1 MNILKKAINN
11 VGEKIGNSKIVKN
24 PVFLVIG
31 LIVLVAIIIL
41 IYFIFLKYSPI
52 MNFKYG
58 GYAVSGKEITENL
71 LGSSGDEENGANKNI
86 ELTKIEEQGTI
97 FKKLNSFFVGD
108 KNKTEINLEYPIY
121 INENS
126 AIYNL
131 SEETTL
137 ISKDFEEIS
146 GYPNLS
152 ISEGKVYDG
161 NNLER
166 ADGKEYIFVKTS
178 EGIYINLQ
186 EIKLKTVVNEYTI
199 PVNSIIAF
207 SENGIRYYSVKNNVL
222 VFNEIKDVDNN
233 TNVQIVENNYTYK
246 DLLTK
251 LGILKEELQNNENNN
266 EQTNEG
272 QENTANTDQS
282 KNNEEDNSD
291 KNNENTNEIDNNA
304 NNTENTNNTADNN
317 QNAYVKPEVSCEEFA
332 VEVYTATS
340 TLHINDPAGR
350 IIEAPTFEIY
360 KDGKI
365 YLRRVYT
372 NSGTIQIVGLLPD
385 TEYEIKGKYVYLNE
399 KGQKIENQFYEGK
412 FRTKG
417 YDALG
422 SIDIQKENGEIYS
435 NKIQIQKVK
444 ITLDLNAEVLKGVNQ
459 VEIVTGDIRTVL
471 KNKQINELLQGKE
484 ITIES
489 SEGLPSDTK
498 IDYEIKFYDRNG
510 VELKVNNNK
519 GETRTSKQEPE
530 VRVSIKEQNIVSV
543 TLNLRLTN
551 KDNVKLENYKYIVT
565 KPNGEKVREEKL
577 AENEKELILE
587 DLDQNQYYTIKIYAD
602 FDLNDNRG
610 KQENVEIGSLVFAT
624 QPISTLGSLDLNVEN
639 KELTGNS
646 STIDYTI
653 NEDRTDKR
661 LIQILNEL
669 TIKIVEQPSNTN
681 DSSNNENNI
690 NTNAVDEGNSEDE
703 VTEND
708 TSINKTN
715 KEPIVVYTNTLTGD
729 EITNLQQGNTK
740 EIRYENLKSNTKYT
754 IEITGKVKLGKTEE
768 SIPITYTYKEFITLK
783 IPAKVEI
790 KNQFVT
796 GNLIDFDVRIE
807 DVDKSVLNEKVR
819 MELRDEKDN
828 LIDIQEIDTNKEYIR
843 KTYEKLE
850 ENHTYKL
857 SFYADQYNEGST
869 DETYKINYL
878 IKEIEIVTE
887 PGISGQVGLT
897 ELTRKA
903 TGKNLVDMSS
913 ETKWYVYPNFN
924 TYDYYGKEYDQ
935 QTKVLTLG
943 GHVNWRRA
951 VYDLREYAGQEVTM
965 SFKAKNVN
973 GSQNTYIQNSKT
985 DTNRTKI
992 EGLTNEWKD
1001 FQYTL
1006 TIDSTGYLGFYIN
1019 GGNGIQIKELQIELG
1034 DKKTSYE
1041 EYKYTLESKY
1051 SINLEDRRDEIA
1063 TNDYYLKIYEDG
1075 NLVKTDR
1082 YEEIPENNIITNAI
1096 KTYDTE
1102 SGKDYKV
1109 ELTIKVNNREYVL
1122 STLEYNTKDTE
1133 EIRGIYNK
1141 EDFLEIQ
1148 PRGNYIVLGDIDL
1161 SGMSDNKCMFGA
1173 DNLLFEGKINFN
1185 GHKLIRDFENTYSPI
1200 FYKISDTGVIEN
1212 LVLNIYFNNQIE
1224 KRSMRGLF
1232 DTNYGIIK
1240 NMQVNVLEA
1249 TQKANVDLS
1258 IIGFN
1263 NYGTIENFVI
1273 NFQKSVYFSY
1283 STASIRQ
1290 NFGII
1295 KNGYIFGKNLQGKMD
1310 RPSNSWR
1317 NGSPFVVSNY
1327 QNADI
1332 RNVYSLVSVDVI
1344 GNEYENSANLLINN
1358 YGNAGVSNVYSVG
1371 IGEGYRVTSGPNIS
1385 NSENTNIQNNYY
1397 FADEIFTSKFNT
1409 KTTKLALWDL
1419 NFQNQLIN
1427 DEGAFNVNELVGAG
1441 YYPHLNMPDCM
1452 PNQEYIKLP
1461 EVENKDLADILS
1473 TEVLEQ
1479 GSNNAK
1485 VKFIVNNPSAE
1496 QILEIKITNVK
1507 VNIVSQQYSDGKSEV
1522 IAELYD
1528 PTIYISQYNIES
1540 ITTKGALNKPY
1551 TRTFKPK
1558 ERVINV
1564 DLYREINSINDWK
1577 NINKSPTENYM
1588 LMTDLDF
1595 ANEGSS
1601 IQISSTY
1608 TGKINGNNHTIKN
1621 IILPSGFLIY
1631 TLQGTLE
1638 NLHIENLQQTLSQVD
1653 WVYGLIYTASNSI
1666 IDNVNLNGVE
1676 IKSEHNNPM
1685 AGGALV
1691 GVVQGGTKI
1700 SNCFATNVNIKKTPE
1715 ATINYIRIG
1724 GLIGSFTGIGVE
1736 NCYVQNVNIK
1746 VNNSIEQ
1753 SLGGLI
1759 GESVSGK
1766 IQNCYVTEGQIVGE
1780 KKGMGGLIG
1789 NTPGGTTTEVFNC
1802 YTNINIRSD
1811 GENIGGIIGDYI
1823 STNISNVKNNLSLG
1837 NIYTSKDTEYISRA
1851 VGNSLE
1857 TGNNYA
1863 YDKQKING
1871 YIVSEE
1877 KGARLL
1883 TYSELCSQNTYT
1895 NIIGLGNAFDY
1906 SQVAEGI
1913 LPKLYDTTGKKLL
1926 PNQTDVRINSN
1937 QELEISNVTYEK
1949 TAVDKVSVLVE
1960 INNPNEEPIKE
1971 IEIENMNIT
1980 MVRNTTRNGITY
1992 IEVTGTPNRY
2002 YDSYRI
2008 SKILYGE
2015 NQEKDVDVKIN
2026 VRFYKDLYSYA
2037 DWQSIEKGTYQ
2048 NYRLA
2053 NDIDFT
2059 GKTDINSGITM
2070 ARFES
2075 SGYSLK
2081 NINLNVSGD
2090 YGSLIKEITATL
2102 NKVNFDNITITNNL
2116 SNKYIGVIANSTATI
2131 DNVNFSGITISA
2143 NNCTYVACIG
2153 NSTGEIDNVNLENI
2167 TINGNGYIG
2176 GLMGQQQ
2183 QNTMISNITG
2193 DNIQIKAKGD
2203 YVGGIIGYI
2212 DQSISIE
2219 NKNLNVKNSGVEG
2232 NNYVGGLIGRC
2243 ESDLANASFKL
2254 GIVKGNSNV
2263 GGIIGGCNGSDT
2275 WTITYLTIENSE
2287 VHGNGQNIGGIY
2299 GYLKV
2304 ATRYFTVKNTKIFGE
2319 TVNSNG
2325 VGGVVGYMKDFSIYD
2340 SLILDSDVISK
2351 GSYVGGVAGEI
2362 GDSGDT
2368 IYNNY
2373 IKNIKIEG
2381 YSDVGGICGK
2391 VTEITQIHTNLIN
2404 VKATATNDTIGGIIG
2419 YMSNK
2424 DMTAAIRRIS
2434 FYYNNVADCEIFGPT
2449 NVGGLV
2455 GNTEKELYMP
2465 SSYYYGNYVEAY
2477 LDSKVQDSISL
2488 GIGGRKNQNQY
2499 LKDTYYYK
2507 YSSINGENP
2516 TAQNE
2521 VFIPQ
2526 DHYLVENDLKQ
2537 QSTYT
2542 SKLKWSTS
2550 AWKFNV
2556 LSNSE
2561 YPIMKSSS
2569 TSNQEGID
2577 IPKDAEHIIGS
2588 SGINMMS
2595 LDENKEQT
2603 QEETL
2608 ETTETPE
2615 QSFEY
2620 EGKEIQT
2627 YSTYSLIKSG
2637 DGSSVKRNAK
2647 LYVKNNT
2654 LYAVPTVLS
2663 MSKDSRTNSESNSN
2677 NSNNNKVIPVANNL
2691 ILDSYNGKEYET
2703 VLGSDGRMYDLKEPI
2718 NYPENFVNKD
2728 IESIGNNLNSDT
2740 KEIEVIYKNGDRV
2753 KFNYQTGEVIES
2765 NKNASEQKGL
2775 FEYIKEKLGEIG
2787 DSVGIENEEIRNK
2800 YEESKEL
2807 QSKLEETPVEEA
2819 MEEQSREIDN
2829 NNGKNI
2835 ENNNSGANAGNSD
2848 SETNIASQGN
2858 TNSNLGNTASVATT
2872 ETNSA
2877 NNSNTEKKYI
2887 SMYNEE
2893 TGNYEIYDERELLDT
2908 TKEEV
2913 VSENEK
2919 IEANNLNKYY
2929 ASEGNTKNRSM
2940 GILWI
2945 VLSIIGIGIILF
2957 VLKKNLKKK
2966 N

>member
-1 MNILKKAINN
+1 MNILKKVMSN
-11 VGEKIGNSKIVKN
+11 VGEKIGRSKIVKN

-31 LIVLVAIIIL
+31 LIVLVAIIVL

-58 GYAVSGKEITENL
+58 GYAISGKEVTENL

-246 DLLTK
+246 DLLTR
-251 LGILKEELQNNENNN
+251 LGIIKETPQ
-266 EQTNEG
+266 
-272 QENTANTDQS
+272 
-282 KNNEEDNSD
+282 
-291 KNNENTNEIDNNA
+291 NNENTNEQESGEQEVTANSENKDENNEENEQNENTDNSE

-317 QNAYVKPEVSCEEFA
+317 QDAYIKPEVSCEEFT

-372 NSGTIQIVGLLPD
+372 NSGTIQITGLLPD
-385 TEYEIKGKYVYLNE
+385 TEYEIKGKYIYLNE
-399 KGQKIENQFYEGK
+399 NGQKIENQFYEGK
-412 FRTKG
+412 FTTKG

-444 ITLDLNAEVLKGVNQ
+444 ITSDLNAEVLKGVNQ

-471 KNKQINELLQGKE
+471 KNNQINELLQGKE

-489 SEGLPSDTK
+489 SEGLQSNSK

-577 AENEKELILE
+577 AENEKELLLE

-690 NTNAVDEGNSEDE
+690 NTNAVDEGNSENK
-703 VTEND
+703 VAEND

-740 EIRYENLKSNTKYT
+740 EIRYENLKSNTRYT
-754 IEITGKVKLGKTEE
+754 IEITGEVKLGETEE

-828 LIDIQEIDTNKEYIR
+828 LIDLQEITTNQDFIR

-850 ENHTYKL
+850 EKKTYKL

-869 DETYKINYL
+869 DETYKVNYL

-903 TGKNLVDMSS
+903 VGKNLVDMSS

-924 TYDYYGKEYDQ
+924 IYDYYGKEYDQ

-943 GHVNWRRA
+943 GHGNSRRA

-992 EGLTNEWKD
+992 DGLTNEWKD

-1051 SINLEDRRDEIA
+1051 SINLEDKRDEIT
-1063 TNDYYLKIYEDG
+1063 TNDYYIKIYEDG

-1082 YEEIPENNIITNAI
+1082 YEEIPESNIITNAI

-1109 ELTIKVNNREYVL
+1109 ELAIKVNDREYTI
-1122 STLEYNTKDTE
+1122 SNLEYNTNDTE
-1133 EIRGIYNK
+1133 EIKGIYNK

-1148 PRGNYIVLGDIDL
+1148 PKGHYIVLGDIDL
-1161 SGMSDNKCMFGA
+1161 SGGNGYQYTFGT
-1173 DNLLFEGKINFN
+1173 DRLPFEGTIDFN
-1185 GHKLIRDFENTYSPI
+1185 GHSLTRDSKNKTNAIIEYIAES
-1200 FYKISDTGVIEN
+1200 GVIEN
-1212 LVLNIYFNNQIE
+1212 LVLNIKLNNTIE
-1224 KRSMRGLF
+1224 S
-1232 DTNYGIIK
+1232 N
-1240 NMQVNVLEA
+1240 
-1249 TQKANVDLS
+1249 

-1263 NYGTIENFVI
+1263 AYNYGMLKNIKLNVIEANNLPNVNLFLLNRTNYGNIENFAVNFMVPIYVQRSMNIISYENYGTI
-1273 NFQKSVYFSY
+1273 
-1283 STASIRQ
+1283 
-1290 NFGII
+1290 
-1295 KNGYIFGKNLQGKMD
+1295 KNGYVYGENTKAIYDTLTDRNIGIIAQFNKKQGVIKNIYNLTSIELNSEQKD
-1310 RPSNSWR
+1310 KDTISN
-1317 NGSPFVVSNY
+1317 
-1327 QNADI
+1327 I
-1332 RNVYSLVSVDVI
+1332 LVYSESQCI
-1344 GNEYENSANLLINN
+1344 MQ
-1358 YGNAGVSNVYSVG
+1358 NVYSVG
-1371 IGEGYRVTSGPNIS
+1371 TGSMSGAYKGPNIYGS
-1385 NSENTNIQNNYY
+1385 SSGTKNSYY
-1397 FADEIFTSKFNT
+1397 FSDKIFNT
-1409 KTTKLALWDL
+1409 SDDIKTTPLALYDTKFQEQVL
-1419 NFQNQLIN
+1419 NEDGMFDIDELIKK
-1427 DEGAFNVNELVGAG
+1427 E
-1441 YYPHLNMPDCM
+1441 YYPHIKWPECM
-1452 PNQEYIKLP
+1452 PSQDYISLP
-1461 EVENKDLADILS
+1461 EVQDKDLPDLLS
-1473 TEVLEQ
+1473 TTVLEQ
-1479 GSNNAK
+1479 GTESAK
-1485 VKFIVNNPSAE
+1485 VKFVINNPNAE
-1496 QILEIKITNVK
+1496 TITKIVVKNLNCQIE
-1507 VNIVSQQYSDGKSEV
+1507 SQEYKDGKTEV
-1522 IAELYD
+1522 IALLDSPIICTSDYSLEL
-1528 PTIYISQYNIES
+1528 IS
-1540 ITTKGALNKPY
+1540 TKGAYGLGY
-1551 TRTFKPK
+1551 DRTYLDK
-1558 ERVINV
+1558 ERIVPIE
-1564 DLYREINSINDWK
+1564 LYREIHTIDDWK
-1577 NINKSPTENYM
+1577 GIEKSPTENYI
-1588 LMTDLDF
+1588 LMEDLDF
-1595 ANEGSS
+1595 KNLSEDESYLG
-1601 IQISSTY
+1601 ITY
-1608 TGKINGNNHTIKN
+1608 TGKFNGNNHTIKN
-1621 IILPSGFLIY
+1621 ITSMTPHPWSAGLLY
-1631 TLQGTLE
+1631 TLSGELK
-1638 NLHIENLQQTLSQVD
+1638 NLNIENFNYIGSINETNTSNG
-1653 WVYGLIYTASNSI
+1653 YYAGLIGQVMGI
-1666 IDNVNLNGVE
+1666 VDNVHVN
-1676 IKSEHNNPM
+1676 
-1685 AGGALV
+1685 
-1691 GVVQGGTKI
+1691 
-1700 SNCFATNVNIKKTPE
+1700 NVNIHIDGKCNCRLSIGGIVSEIQSGLLRNSSVSNINVYSTVVCNDLNVGALSGVGNNGFVENSYAQNIKIQVLNSPT
-1715 ATINYIRIG
+1715 ATIG
-1724 GLIGSFTGIGVE
+1724 GLIGWGSNISSCYAIGDIITDATNYVAGIEGRYSSVTNSYCKVNIEGQGNIFGIG
-1736 NCYVQNVNIK
+1736 NGSAA
-1746 VNNSIEQ
+1746 NNTKNLS
-1753 SLGGLI
+1753 
-1759 GESVSGK
+1759 
-1766 IQNCYVTEGQIVGE
+1766 
-1780 KKGMGGLIG
+1780 IG
-1789 NTPGGTTTEVFNC
+1789 NL
-1802 YTNINIRSD
+1802 YSK
-1811 GENIGGIIGDYI
+1811 
-1823 STNISNVKNNLSLG
+1823 SNTS
-1837 NIYTSKDTEYISRA
+1837 NIYRICEGEPA
-1851 VGNSLE
+1851 G
-1857 TGNNYA
+1857 NYA
-1863 YDKQKING
+1863 YKNQKING
-1871 YIVSEE
+1871 FIKDDEQVSLIDDKDLRNKDTYIE
-1877 KGARLL
+1877 KIKLG
-1883 TYSELCSQNTYT
+1883 T
-1895 NIIGLGNAFDY
+1895 NFDY
-1906 SQVAEGI
+1906 TQVNEGI
-1913 LPKLYDTTGKKLL
+1913 LPKLYNTSGTELL
-1926 PNQTDVRINSN
+1926 PNQIDNKISETSNFQIEDIQYQKINSN
-1937 QELEISNVTYEK
+1937 
-1949 TAVDKVSVLVE
+1949 AVEVRITV
-1960 INNPNEEPIKE
+1960 NNANNLD
-1971 IEIENMNIT
+1971 IEDVVIEDMNTNIT
-1980 MVRNTTRNGITY
+1980 KIQNQNNKTY
-1992 IEVTGTPNRY
+1992 ITLTATPTRY
-2002 YDSYRI
+2002 YDSYKLE
-2008 SKILYGE
+2008 KIEYQDGNEIKEEAVDAKIELQFFKELYTF
-2015 NQEKDVDVKIN
+2015 N
-2026 VRFYKDLYSYA
+2026 
-2037 DWQSIEKGTYQ
+2037 DWQSIEVGTYQ
-2048 NYRLA
+2048 NYKLMQ
-2053 NDIDFT
+2053 DIDFT
-2059 GKTDINSGITM
+2059 GMNDIKTNVTLGRLESNGYALKNMNVKLSNSTSGIINNVLLSFKGVKFENITVENDTNASYIGIINSNTAETDNISFENIKILAPQSDYISLITNN
-2070 ARFES
+2070 
-2075 SGYSLK
+2075 YTK
-2081 NINLNVSGD
+2081 VTNIN
-2090 YGSLIKEITATL
+2090 IK
-2102 NKVNFDNITITNNL
+2102 DITITGRNYVAGLVQTL
-2116 SNKYIGVIANSTATI
+2116 SGSDIDKVNMDGVTISASGNYVGGVIAYSYGDGNDVVS
-2131 DNVNFSGITISA
+2131 NV
-2143 NNCTYVACIG
+2143 
-2153 NSTGEIDNVNLENI
+2153 
-2167 TINGNGYIG
+2167 TINNADISGRDYIGGVAGNTVYTKIDGANISNSNISGHNMIG
-2176 GLMGQQQ
+2176 GLMGD
-2183 QNTMISNITG
+2183 TSWLA
-2193 DNIQIKAKGD
+2193 DD
-2203 YVGGIIGYI
+2203 VII
-2212 DQSISIE
+2212 D
-2219 NKNLNVKNSGVEG
+2219 NVKVSG
-2232 NNYVGGLIGRC
+2232 NNYIGGIFGRTHDQRSSNNFKVMNSNIIGQ
-2243 ESDLANASFKL
+2243 N
-2254 GIVKGNSNV
+2254 NV
-2263 GGIIGGCNGSDT
+2263 GGIIGGLNSST
-2275 WTITYLTIENSE
+2275 LSEIYLKNT
-2287 VHGNGQNIGGIY
+2287 NIKATGDNVGGIS
-2299 GYLKV
+2299 GDNRGGIITIGV
-2304 ATRYFTVKNTKIFGE
+2304 VENGVIEG
-2319 TVNSNG
+2319 NSN
-2325 VGGVVGYMKDFSIYD
+2325 VGGVNGNFYEGKINNLYVNAEIIANGTNCGGIVGYLENEGMTAS
-2340 SLILDSDVISK
+2340 SK
-2351 GSYVGGVAGEI
+2351 TSQVFNSYVVSNQIVGK
-2362 GDSGDT
+2362 
-2368 IYNNY
+2368 NN
-2373 IKNIKIEG
+2373 
-2381 YSDVGGICGK
+2381 VGGIFG
-2391 VTEITQIHTNLIN
+2391 N
-2404 VKATATNDTIGGIIG
+2404 
-2419 YMSNK
+2419 
-2424 DMTAAIRRIS
+2424 IS
-2434 FYYNNVADCEIFGPT
+2434 T
-2449 NVGGLV
+2449 
-2455 GNTEKELYMP
+2455 TLYMP
-2465 SSYYYGNYVEAY
+2465 DKFYYGIYVQADINSGD
-2477 LDSKVQDSISL
+2477 LNSTSL
-2488 GIGGRKNQNQY
+2488 GIGGMSNQNQY

-2516 TAQNE
+2516 TTQNE

-2526 DHYLVENDLKQ
+2526 DNYLIEENLKQ
-2537 QSTYT
+2537 QTTYT
-2542 SKLKWSTS
+2542 SKLKWSTTY
-2550 AWKFNV
+2550 WNFDV
-2556 LSNSE
+2556 LSNGK
-2561 YPIMKSSS
+2561 YPIIN
-2569 TSNQEGID
+2569 SNNLTDQKGID

-2608 ETTETPE
+2608 ETTEMLE

-2627 YSTYSLIKSG
+2627 YSTYSVVKSE
-2637 DGSSVKRNAK
+2637 DGSSVRRNAK

-2663 MSKDSRTNSESNSN
+2663 MSEDLRTNSESDSN
-2677 NSNNNKVIPVANNL
+2677 NSSNNKVIPVANNL

-2703 VLGSDGRMYDLKEPI
+2703 VLGSDGRIYDLKEPI

-2740 KEIEVIYKNGDRV
+2740 KEIEVTYKNGDKL

-2765 NKNASEQKGL
+2765 SKNTSEQKGL
-2775 FEYIKEKLGEIG
+2775 FEYIKEKLGDIG
-2787 DSVGIENEEIRNK
+2787 DSVGTENEEIRNK
-2800 YEESKEL
+2800 YKESKEL

-2835 ENNNSGANAGNSD
+2835 ENNNSGANAENSN
-2848 SETNIASQGN
+2848 SETNIDSQGN

-2877 NNSNTEKKYI
+2877 NNSNTEKRYI

>member
-1 MNILKKAINN
+1 MAKFVFIKKGNRTIN
-11 VGEKIGNSKIVKN
+11 K
-24 PVFLVIG
+24 PMYFAIG
-31 LIVLVAIIIL
+31 LLMMLIIIAI

-58 GYAVSGKEITENL
+58 GYAISGKEVTENL

-86 ELTKIEEQGTI
+86 ELTKIEEQGLI

-131 SEETTL
+131 SEDAIL
-137 ISKDFEEIS
+137 ISKDFEEVS

-222 VFNEIKDVDNN
+222 VFNEIKDLDNN

-246 DLLTK
+246 DLLTR
-251 LGILKEELQNNENNN
+251 LGIIKETPQ
-266 EQTNEG
+266 
-272 QENTANTDQS
+272 
-282 KNNEEDNSD
+282 
-291 KNNENTNEIDNNA
+291 NNENTNEQESGEQEVTANSENKDENNEENEQNENTDNSE
-304 NNTENTNNTADNN
+304 NNTTENTNNTADNN
-317 QNAYVKPEVSCEEFA
+317 QDAYIKPEVSCEEFT

-372 NSGTIQIVGLLPD
+372 NSGTIQITGLLPD
-385 TEYEIKGKYVYLNE
+385 TEYEIKGKYIYLNE
-399 KGQKIENQFYEGK
+399 NGQKIENQFYEGK
-412 FRTKG
+412 FTTKG

-422 SIDIQKENGEIYS
+422 SIDIQKENGEIFS

-444 ITLDLNAEVLKGVNQ
+444 ITSDLNAEVLKGVNQ

-471 KNKQINELLQGKE
+471 KNNQINELLQGKE

-489 SEGLPSDTK
+489 SEGLQSNSK

-543 TLNLRLTN
+543 TLNLKLTN

-690 NTNAVDEGNSEDE
+690 NTNAVDEGNKEDE
-703 VTEND
+703 VAEND

-740 EIRYENLKSNTKYT
+740 EIRYENLKSNTRYT
-754 IEITGKVKLGKTEE
+754 IEITGEVKLGETEE

-828 LIDIQEIDTNKEYIR
+828 LIDLQEITTNQDFIR

-924 TYDYYGKEYDQ
+924 TNDYYGKEYDQ

-943 GHVNWRRA
+943 GHGNWRKA

-1006 TIDSTGYLGFYIN
+1006 TVDNTGYLGFCIG

-1034 DKKTSYE
+1034 NKKTSYE

-1051 SINLEDRRDEIA
+1051 SINLEDKRDEIT
-1063 TNDYYLKIYEDG
+1063 TNDYYIKIYEDG

-1096 KTYDTE
+1096 KSYDTE

-1109 ELTIKVNNREYVL
+1109 DLVIKVNDREYTI
-1122 STLEYNTKDTE
+1122 SSLEYNTKDTE
-1133 EIRGIYNK
+1133 EIKGIYNK

-1148 PRGNYIVLGDIDL
+1148 PRGHYIVLGDIDL
-1161 SGMSDNKCMFGA
+1161 SGASGSECIFGNG
-1173 DNLLFEGKINFN
+1173 NLPFEGIIDFN
-1185 GHKLIRDFENTYSPI
+1185 GYKLIRDYKNTDSSTI
-1200 FYKISDTGVIEN
+1200 RIMSDTAIIEN
-1212 LVLNIYFNNQIE
+1212 LVLDFYYDNNIE
-1224 KRSMRGLF
+1224 KYMYGLCSINYGTIRNVQVNIQECNNLPNGAIAGIVQ
-1232 DTNYGIIK
+1232 TNYGIVENFAI
-1240 NMQVNVLEA
+1240 NLDSPIY
-1249 TQKANVDLS
+1249 VDQYL
-1258 IIGFN
+1258 GLAVHN
-1263 NYGTIENFVI
+1263 NYGV
-1273 NFQKSVYFSY
+1273 V
-1283 STASIRQ
+1283 
-1290 NFGII
+1290 
-1295 KNGYIFGKNLQGKMD
+1295 KNGYLYGQPIN
-1310 RPSNSWR
+1310 
-1317 NGSPFVVSNY
+1317 VSNY
-1327 QNADI
+1327 VTSSKYIGGIVYHNLEGGFLENVYNLSDINLIQSKNDGTIGNIVGQNADNSLAKNMYSTGVLN
-1332 RNVYSLVSVDVI
+1332 NVTSPDNGPVI
-1344 GNEYENSANLLINN
+1344 GSNITGASAENI
-1358 YGNAGVSNVYSVG
+1358 
-1371 IGEGYRVTSGPNIS
+1371 
-1385 NSENTNIQNNYY
+1385 YY
-1397 FADEIFTSKFNT
+1397 FYGDIKNNTFNT
-1409 KTTKLALWDL
+1409 KTTPLALYDK
-1419 NFQNQLIN
+1419 NFQNKILN
-1427 DEGAFNVNELVGAG
+1427 SDNAFNVDELIDQG
-1441 YYPHLNMPDCM
+1441 YYPQLIMPDCM
-1452 PNQEYIKLP
+1452 PLQEYIALP
-1461 EVENKDLADILS
+1461 EVEDADLPDILS

-1479 GSNNAK
+1479 GSNTVK
-1485 VKFIVNNPSAE
+1485 VKFIVNNPASE
-1496 QILEIKITNVK
+1496 TITNISIENLDCK
-1507 VNIVSQQYSDGKSEV
+1507 IESQEYKDGQSEV
-1522 IAELYD
+1522 IATLTN
-1528 PTIYISQYNIES
+1528 PKIYTTNYSVLS
-1540 ITTKGALNKPY
+1540 ITTKGAFSQEY
-1551 TRTFKPK
+1551 TREYKDN
-1558 ERVINV
+1558 ERVIPV
-1564 DLYREINSINDWK
+1564 ELFREIRTVDDWIG
-1577 NINKSPTENYM
+1577 INKSPTENYM
-1588 LMTDLDF
+1588 LMNDIDF
-1595 ANEGSS
+1595 INQGDNIRITSHFSGKLEGKN
-1601 IQISSTY
+1601 Y
-1608 TGKINGNNHTIKN
+1608 TLKNINVNSFLFSFLYGKIQN
-1621 IILPSGFLIY
+1621 I
-1631 TLQGTLE
+1631 
-1638 NLHIENLQQTLSQVD
+1638 NIENITIIQRKYDTLV
-1653 WVYGLIYTASNSI
+1653 GLIENGQNNI
-1666 IDNVNLNGVE
+1666 ELN
-1676 IKSEHNNPM
+1676 
-1685 AGGALV
+1685 
-1691 GVVQGGTKI
+1691 
-1700 SNCFATNVNIKKTPE
+1700 NVNIKNE
-1715 ATINYIRIG
+1715 TIIANKGGCEIG
-1724 GLIGSFTGIGVE
+1724 GLIAWTQNTNIYNCSITNLNIVVNDLNSTFSIGGLVGYINVNTTINNSFAQNININETAALDVDGIGGIAGATY
-1736 NCYVQNVNIK
+1736 NDSSYK
-1746 VNNSIEQ
+1746 S
-1753 SLGGLI
+1753 
-1759 GESVSGK
+1759 
-1766 IQNCYVTEGQIVGE
+1766 IQNCYAVGNIQSSKGNVGGIVGQGE
-1780 KKGMGGLIG
+1780 G
-1789 NTPGGTTTEVFNC
+1789 
-1802 YTNINIRSD
+1802 INIKNCISKV
-1811 GENIGGIIGDYI
+1811 NIVAQDDNVSGIIG
-1823 STNISNVKNNLSLG
+1823 NITTVQKNSNSDVTNNLALG
-1837 NIYTSKDTEYISRA
+1837 NIYSASIDTANMKRIIGNQDDTE
-1851 VGNSLE
+1851 
-1857 TGNNYA
+1857 NNYA
-1863 YDKQKING
+1863 YENQLING
-1871 YIVSEE
+1871 EVSSDALGGKLISYKDIFEE
-1877 KGARLL
+1877 T
-1883 TYSELCSQNTYT
+1883 TYTDKMNFENQYDLSELKQH
-1895 NIIGLGNAFDY
+1895 
-1906 SQVAEGI
+1906 I
-1913 LPKLYDTTGKKLL
+1913 LPKLKSTTGELL
-1926 PNQTDVRINSN
+1926 TNQQDNTI
-1937 QELEISNVTYEK
+1937 ELENDIQLEVVEAEKTGSTTFTARVTLKNTSGVQINKIIVDGADVEITRNVNQNGYTYIDITGNVTKYFDNYRVEK
-1949 TAVDKVSVLVE
+1949 VGYTDLDGKTKEAE
-1960 INNPNEEPIKE
+1960 INGKIELQFYKE
-1971 IEIENMNIT
+1971 IYNYN
-1980 MVRNTTRNGITY
+1980 
-1992 IEVTGTPNRY
+1992 
-2002 YDSYRI
+2002 
-2008 SKILYGE
+2008 
-2015 NQEKDVDVKIN
+2015 
-2026 VRFYKDLYSYA
+2026 
-2037 DWQSIEKGTYQ
+2037 DWQSMDASRYQ
-2048 NYRLA
+2048 NYRLMA
-2053 NDIDFT
+2053 DIDFSE
-2059 GKTDINSGITM
+2059 KTNIKDNILVNRLETDGNSHT
-2070 ARFES
+2070 
-2075 SGYSLK
+2075 LK
-2081 NINLNVSGD
+2081 NINLEYSSSYNG
-2090 YGSLIKEITATL
+2090 LIKGITNTL
-2102 NKVNFDNITITNNL
+2102 ENINFENITITNT
-2116 SNKYIGVIANSTATI
+2116 SNDSSYIGVIVRTNMDRI
-2131 DNVNFSGITISA
+2131 KNVN
-2143 NNCTYVACIG
+2143 VK
-2153 NSTGEIDNVNLENI
+2153 NLNI
-2167 TINGNGYIG
+2167 NAKGDYIG
-2176 GLMGQQQ
+2176 FICNAEG
-2183 QNTMISNITG
+2183 NEISNINFDTV
-2193 DNIQIKAKGD
+2193 NIQGNSYVGSLTGNLYVKNAENIYGTNININATGNRIGGIVGSIKNVESGKLNNVRIEENSVIQSKGNAVGGVIGDKYGNSSYRVTYVYAKDIKVKGKDQVGGIGGNLIDAYNLYADNLIIEGHSKVGGVQGSEGSIWNIHVQDCNIIATGD
-2203 YVGGIIGYI
+2203 YVGGVSGQADYNFH
-2212 DQSISIE
+2212 DIE
-2219 NKNLNVKNSGVEG
+2219 VINTKITSAGNYVGTATGNWKSANTGNVITNIYARDCEVEG
-2232 NNYVGGLIGRC
+2232 NSYVGGLIGKY
-2243 ESDLANASFKL
+2243 LAGKMYRTYNNSKITAINHTAG
-2254 GIVKGNSNV
+2254 GIIGYLDNTNMTALNNTSKIYENYVAGATIKAQSNV
-2263 GGIIGGCNGSDT
+2263 GGIIG
-2275 WTITYLTIENSE
+2275 
-2287 VHGNGQNIGGIY
+2287 
-2299 GYLKV
+2299 
-2304 ATRYFTVKNTKIFGE
+2304 NTAQ
-2319 TVNSNG
+2319 
-2325 VGGVVGYMKDFSIYD
+2325 D
-2340 SLILDSDVISK
+2340 
-2351 GSYVGGVAGEI
+2351 
-2362 GDSGDT
+2362 
-2368 IYNNY
+2368 
-2373 IKNIKIEG
+2373 
-2381 YSDVGGICGK
+2381 
-2391 VTEITQIHTNLIN
+2391 
-2404 VKATATNDTIGGIIG
+2404 
-2419 YMSNK
+2419 
-2424 DMTAAIRRIS
+2424 
-2434 FYYNNVADCEIFGPT
+2434 
-2449 NVGGLV
+2449 
-2455 GNTEKELYMP
+2455 LYMP
-2465 SSYYYGNYVEAY
+2465 ENYYYSNYVEAY
-2477 LDSKVQDSISL
+2477 LESEDPNSISL
-2488 GIGGRKNQNQY
+2488 GIGDRKNQNQY

-2526 DHYLVENDLKQ
+2526 DNYLIEGDLKQ
-2537 QSTYT
+2537 QTTYT
-2542 SKLKWSTS
+2542 SKLKWSATGVWDYS
-2550 AWKFNV
+2550 VITNNK
-2556 LSNSE
+2556 
-2561 YPIMKSSS
+2561 YPTLKWTTTMPD
-2569 TSNQEGID
+2569 TVGFELPTD
-2577 IPKDAEHIIGS
+2577 TEHIIDTN
-2588 SGINMMS
+2588 GINMMS
-2595 LDENKEQT
+2595 LNDDKEQT

-2608 ETTETPE
+2608 ETTEIPE

-2627 YSTYSLIKSG
+2627 YSTYSVVKSE
-2637 DGSSVKRNAK
+2637 DGSSVRRNAK
-2647 LYVKNNT
+2647 LYVKDNT

-2663 MSKDSRTNSESNSN
+2663 MGEDSRTNSESDSN
-2677 NSNNNKVIPVANNL
+2677 NSSNNKVIPVANNL

-2703 VLGSDGRMYDLKEPI
+2703 ILGSDGRMYDLKEPI

-2819 MEEQSREIDN
+2819 IEEQSGEIEN
-2829 NNGKNI
+2829 NNGRNI

-2858 TNSNLGNTASVATT
+2858 TNISLGNTAGTTTT